1 MIRELKVSGVDV
13 ACRSVCFL
21 ERRVTPCSVAQLKDN
36 VGSKGMIKFVTK
48 LNESIVDV
56 EGAAEGVGAEGA
68 AEGVGAAV
76 RAEPEPRSV
85 AGGPG
90 AVHADIKD

>member
-13 ACRSVCFL
+13 ACQSVCFL

-56 EGAAEGVGAEGA
+56 EGAAEGVGA
-68 AEGVGAAV
+68 AV